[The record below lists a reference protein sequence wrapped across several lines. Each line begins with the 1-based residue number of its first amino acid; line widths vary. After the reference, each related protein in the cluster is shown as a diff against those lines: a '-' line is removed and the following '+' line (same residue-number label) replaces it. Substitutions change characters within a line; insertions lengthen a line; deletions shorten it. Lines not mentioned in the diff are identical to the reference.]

1 MADPTIQALHDRL
14 DITDTL
20 YRYASCIDAKD
31 IPGIR
36 AVLADDLVA
45 KYGNADPVIGGDEVV
60 KWIDEMTRDCVWQHH
75 LLSVYHVDV
84 DGDQADALIY
94 HTSHQLFEAD
104 PETVHVL
111 VGRYRNKLTRTDAGW
126 KISSLTFEIVWGERR
141 TDATGYLELLGGRTL
156 QSVLSQ

>member
-31 IPGIR
+31 ISGIR
-36 AVLADDLVA
+36 AVLTDDLVA
-45 KYGNADPVIGGDEVV
+45 KYGNADPVIGGDAVV

-84 DGDQADALIY
+84 DGDQAEALIY
-94 HTSHQLFEAD
+94 HTSHQLFGSD

-111 VGRYRNKLTRTDAGW
+111 VGRYRNKLVRTSDGW
-126 KISSLTFEIVWGERR
+126 KIARLSFEIVWAERR
-141 TDATGYLELLGGRTL
+141 TDSTGYLELLGGRTV
-156 QSVLSQ
+156 QEALS